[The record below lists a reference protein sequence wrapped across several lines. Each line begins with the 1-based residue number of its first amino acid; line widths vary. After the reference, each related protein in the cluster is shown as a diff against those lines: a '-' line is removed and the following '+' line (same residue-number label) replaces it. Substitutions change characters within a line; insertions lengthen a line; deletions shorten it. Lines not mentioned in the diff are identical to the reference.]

1 MPPNSSPSGATMTS
15 KSMTPAS
22 RTTSLLS
29 PQSPKSSS
37 LTPLADIKPKSS
49 ERLLPLS
56 SKDSL
61 DHSNST
67 AETPVRKSRP
77 SESSDTPL
85 KSSISWLEETH
96 LKSLSRPSNSLDQ
109 EKTQPRLVLEVL
121 PESKPLTSHQWEE
134 LTWPFTCWLMEPES
148 TQWETTRLLLS
159 VWLMRSSTLR
169 RGTNN
174 HHTPSRRR
182 KKLRRLPRVTD
193 DLYLHSYM
201 IRLIIESSTFDI
213 NLDLVE

>member
-1 MPPNSSPSGATMTS
+1 MTS

-29 PQSPKSSS
+29 PPSPKSLSPT
-37 LTPLADIKPKSS
+37 LLADIKPKSS
-49 ERLLPLS
+49 ERLLPPL
-56 SKDSL
+56 SKDSS

-67 AETPVRKSRP
+67 AETLVRKSRL
-77 SESSDTPL
+77 SESSDMPS
-85 KSSISWLEETH
+85 KSSTSWLEETH
-96 LKSLSRPSNSLDQ
+96 LKSSSRPSNSLVQ
-109 EKTQPRLVLEVL
+109 EKTQLRLVQEVL
-121 PESKPLTSHQWEE
+121 PESKLLTSHQWEE
-134 LTWPFTCWLMEPES
+134 LTWLFTCWPMEPES
-148 TQWETTRLLLS
+148 TQWETTRQLLS

-169 RGTNN
+169 RATNN

-201 IRLIIESSTFDI
+201 IRFIIEFQLLI
-213 NLDLVE
+213 